1 MEDNSK
7 VFMPIG
13 NELYPDRKISEL
25 VRELK
30 FYIEDNNIKE
40 EIETLFNFVDNKLKE
55 HKKKYEDIVEYISQ
69 FFGKYVHIKFYYNA
83 NFSSTREIDPVWY
96 CDYEANVY
104 LYRYSPSNYHLF
116 GIYNEINDSYEGG
129 VRDNCIELY
138 ERLEGHKLEINQIT
152 EEEFLNTAK
161 ESISKC
167 LDNRINRIK
176 SGEYELTENGYIR
189 RGNY

>member
-55 HKKKYEDIVEYISQ
+55 HKKKYEDIVKYISQ
-69 FFGKYVHIKFYYNA
+69 FFGKYVHMKFYYNF
-83 NFSSTREIDPVWY
+83 NYSSTREIEPVWY
-96 CDYEANVY
+96 CDYEANAY
-104 LYRYSPSNYHLF
+104 LYYYSPSNYCLF
-116 GIYNEINDSYEGG
+116 GIYNEISDLYKGG
-129 VRDNCIELY
+129 VRDDSINLY
-138 ERLEGHKLEINQIT
+138 DKLEGHKLEINQIT
-152 EEEFLNTAK
+152 AEEFLNTAK

-167 LDNRINRIK
+167 LFHRLDKVK
-176 SGEYELTENGYIR
+176 SDVYELTENGYTRKTI
-189 RGNY
+189 